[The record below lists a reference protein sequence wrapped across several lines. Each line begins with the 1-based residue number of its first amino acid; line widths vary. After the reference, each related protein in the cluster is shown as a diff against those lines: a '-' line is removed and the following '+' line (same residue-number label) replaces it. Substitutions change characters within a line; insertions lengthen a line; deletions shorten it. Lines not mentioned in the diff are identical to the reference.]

1 MSRFPFGLCLGL
13 VLINQGCVGI
23 SSQVSSTLE
32 IAGQHEGTR
41 NSQRLAVP
49 IESAA
54 QSLKTPIRLVS
65 NQQRI
70 ASRSQNAEPV
80 KRYFAYRGGPPINL
94 GQPQPWSRSSTFTP
108 PVKVVPEQVI
118 PSQEKKPFEDAI
130 TSQSPAS
137 ILGSQDWTNVIDSL
151 PDKLQKSIVDP
162 EAMVLP
168 SSVDSS
174 DRVVAVW
181 EKPLQSTAG
190 RPIEITPVGRGPL
203 RILVVGSIYGNE
215 PESIQLIDSFSE
227 EVRNGIRSTQTQ
239 YLIIRTPNPDG
250 FIDHVRTNHNGV
262 ELNRNFPSTWFT
274 ANPNRLT
281 GPHPGSEVETQHLLR
296 ILKEFR
302 PHRVVHIR
310 GSIGVRPLV
319 LVNSKL
325 DRLRGEIDRLD
336 QVDVGGFGGEF
347 KAGSLEEFVS
357 IRSGTEMATVHLPPS
372 GFPQLTPRQLMVI
385 CETNLKEGHTQQ
397 LDESPATEVEPLA
410 PPATEVPTAENVL
423 PEERSPQ
430 GKKGFVEF
438 LPPPP
443 TPERFNNASQSEAG
457 GDSRYYELP
466 PPPGTVGQ

>member
-23 SSQVSSTLE
+23 SSKVSSTLE
-32 IAGQHEGTR
+32 IAGQHAGTG
-41 NSQRLAVP
+41 NSQSLTVP
-49 IESAA
+49 FESH
-54 QSLKTPIRLVS
+54 TPSVKAPIQLVS

-70 ASRSQNAEPV
+70 ASRPQNANSV
-80 KRYFAYRGGPPINL
+80 TRYFAYQGGPPIDL
-94 GQPQPWSRSSTFTP
+94 GHAQPWSRSSTFSP
-108 PVKVVPEQVI
+108 PVQTLPDPVI
-118 PSQEKKPFEDAI
+118 PSQEKKGFGDAI
-130 TSQSPAS
+130 ASPSPAS
-137 ILGSQDWTNVIDSL
+137 ILESQDWTHISESL
-151 PDKLQKSIVDP
+151 PEKLQKNIVDP
-162 EAMVLP
+162 ETMVLP
-168 SSVDSS
+168 SSVESVE
-174 DRVVAVW
+174 RPAAVW
-181 EKPLQSTAG
+181 DKPLQSTAG
-190 RPIEITPVGRGPL
+190 RPIEITPIGSGPL

-215 PESIQLIDSFSE
+215 PESIQLVDSFSE
-227 EVRNGIRSTQTQ
+227 EIRGAIRSTQTQ

-336 QVDVGGFGGEF
+336 QVDVGGFRGEF
-347 KAGSLEEFVS
+347 KAGSLEEFVTV
-357 IRSGTEMATVHLPPS
+357 RSGTEMATIHLPPS

-385 CETNLKEGHTQQ
+385 CETNLTEGHTQQ
-397 LDESPATEVEPLA
+397 LNDSPASDFEQQSPVES
-410 PPATEVPTAENVL
+410 ENPTAENDL
-423 PEERSPQ
+423 PQKRSAE

-443 TPERFNNASQSEAG
+443 APERFNNASQSG
-457 GDSRYYELP
+457 VSGDPRYYELP
-466 PPPGTVGQ
+466 PPPGSLGQ